1 MAWIKVPVEHHP
13 VFRAALPRDPRITVI
28 RMFGGLAALYNGHIF
43 AGLFARSIIARLPPE
58 AHAEAMALD
67 GASLFDPMGKGRPM
81 RDTVLF
87 PEEVMDDDGDL
98 RRWLARA
105 LSHATSLPPKERKAR
120 KARTEKVAKPATQR
134 PAQAKQ
140 AAGRAR
146 SAQQPAAAK
155 KSVAVKPAEAKRSAV
170 KSAAAAKPAAAKRPT
185 APRKPAATKRPVA
198 AKAKRASSTK
208 KPVVEKRAR

>member
-87 PEEVMDDDGDL
+87 PEDVMDDDGDL

-105 LSHATSLPPKERKAR
+105 LSHATSLPPKERK
-120 KARTEKVAKPATQR
+120 EPA
-134 PAQAKQ
+134 
-140 AAGRAR
+140 
-146 SAQQPAAAK
+146 AQQPIAAKRPAARVAAK
-155 KSVAVKPAEAKRSAV
+155 KSVVAKQSATAKQPAAKQSATAQLPIAAKKFVATKRSAT
-170 KSAAAAKPAAAKRPT
+170 AKQPI
-185 APRKPAATKRPVA
+185 ATKRPAA
-198 AKAKRASSTK
+198 AKAKRASSLK
-208 KPVVEKRAR
+208 KPAVKKRAR

>member
-87 PEEVMDDDGDL
+87 PEDVMDDDGDL

-105 LSHATSLPPKERKAR
+105 LSHATSLPPKERKER
-120 KARTEKVAKPATQR
+120 REKKAKAAKKLATERAVAAKR
-134 PAQAKQ
+134 PAVRVAAKQ
-140 AAGRAR
+140 AAASKRPVA
-146 SAQQPAAAK
+146 AKQAAA
-155 KSVAVKPAEAKRSAV
+155 S
-170 KSAAAAKPAAAKRPT
+170 
-185 APRKPAATKRPVA
+185 KRPVA
-198 AKAKRASSTK
+198 AKAKRASSTR
-208 KPVVEKRAR
+208 KPAVKKRAR